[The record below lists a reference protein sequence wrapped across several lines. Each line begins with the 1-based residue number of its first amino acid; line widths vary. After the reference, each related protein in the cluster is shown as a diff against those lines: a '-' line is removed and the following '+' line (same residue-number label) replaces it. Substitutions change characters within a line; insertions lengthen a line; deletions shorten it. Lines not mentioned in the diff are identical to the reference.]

1 MLYNNIVNKNKYKK
15 GLNFMLSNIEK
26 LQWELIIK
34 NLQQIN
40 SELKKL
46 NGGDN

>member
-1 MLYNNIVNKNKYKK
+1 
-15 GLNFMLSNIEK
+15 MLSNIEK